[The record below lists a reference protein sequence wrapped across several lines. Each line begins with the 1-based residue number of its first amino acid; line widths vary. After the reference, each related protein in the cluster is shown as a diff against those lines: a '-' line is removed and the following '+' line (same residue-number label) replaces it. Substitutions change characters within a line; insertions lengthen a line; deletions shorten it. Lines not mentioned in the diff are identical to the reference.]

1 MEILDVVD
9 DSGKPTGETIERG
22 EAHREGVQ
30 HRTAHVWIAR
40 NKNGRIQLLLQKRCM
55 QKDSFPGCYDIS
67 SAGHIPAGVDYVAS
81 ALRELKEELGVKAK
95 AEDLIDCGLLKKQVD
110 TEFHQTPYHD
120 YQISRVFLLW
130 LDWEEDAFT
139 LQEEE
144 IDSVR
149 WMDYAQCRGMVAA
162 DTLPNCIIMEELD
175 MLAEHF
181 RKRAA
186 TASGR
191 KELS

>member
-9 DSGKPTGETIERG
+9 DSGKPTGETIERE

-81 ALRELKEELGVKAK
+81 ALRELDEELGVKVK
-95 AEDLIDCGLLKKQVD
+95 AEDLIDCGQLKNQVD
-110 TEFHQTPYHD
+110 SEFHKTPYHD
-120 YQISRVFLLW
+120 HQICRVFLLW

-144 IDSVR
+144 IESVR

-162 DTLPNCIIMEELD
+162 DTMPNCIIMEELD
-175 MLAEHF
+175 MLEEHF
-181 RKRAA
+181 HDF
-186 TASGR
+186 
-191 KELS
+191 